1 MALLYPILM
10 TNEGIKINML
20 IFRFTS
26 SLIPKEICSLNKVTI
41 LKDIKKERI
50 RRTKGH
56 LTEKSL
62 DDQLTDNVIKKFKQD
77 IETEIY
83 SPTAFLHRHWHI
95 VQTPCEKEFSGKNI
109 KDGTMLAISF
119 SQCEWT
125 NNLTDVLIKEVL
137 TNSPLLIIKENINCG
152 NFLNKD
158 IFNFLTNRVNHK
170 SLTNFS
176 QTIMM
181 VDTIME
187 RICP

>member
-26 SLIPKEICSLNKVTI
+26 SL
-41 LKDIKKERI
+41 KDINKERI
-50 RRTKGH
+50 CRTKGH

-62 DDQLTDNVIKKFKQD
+62 DDQFTDNVRKKFKQD

-109 KDGTMLAISF
+109 KDGTMLTISF

-158 IFNFLTNRVNHK
+158 RFNFLTNRVNHK

-176 QTIMM
+176 QTIIM
-181 VDTIME
+181 VDIIME